1 MFFSVSL
8 SPSTYQSHYET
19 RSNIFAVFQ
28 GLGGAYLVSGAQAA
42 FINQMI
48 LDVMKHA
55 PSIDKGKL
63 ILTGATEIRNVFSDA
78 QLPFVIDGY
87 MKGLKVTFAMAI
99 AATGITTLIGLGTRW
114 KKLNPANLTG
124 GMA

>member
-1 MFFSVSL
+1 
-8 SPSTYQSHYET
+8 
-19 RSNIFAVFQ
+19 
-28 GLGGAYLVSGAQAA
+28 
-42 FINQMI
+42 MI

-55 PSIDKGKL
+55 PGIDKGKL

-87 MKGLKVTFAMAI
+87 MQGLKVTFAMAI